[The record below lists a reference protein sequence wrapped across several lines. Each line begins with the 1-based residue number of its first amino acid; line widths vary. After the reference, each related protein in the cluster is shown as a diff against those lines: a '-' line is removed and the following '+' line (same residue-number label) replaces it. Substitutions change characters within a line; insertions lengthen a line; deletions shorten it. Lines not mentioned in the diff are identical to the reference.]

1 MEIRDTTMENKNVA
15 WMLEQDDRLIADAL
29 KLRFYPLA
37 VESGEGCRL
46 RDVEGRE
53 YLDFVAGWALANT
66 GYSHPH
72 VRQKVIEQ
80 LNRTT
85 FASLISG
92 MHEPALQLAEK
103 LIDLMPGDF
112 PKKAWFGLCGSDA
125 SETIGRLL
133 PLATGKRRLVSFIG
147 AYHGSTAASMAMSA
161 HIAQTQFI
169 GGGHV
174 VKVPY
179 PNPYRCPFGDD
190 IADCAERAIR
200 FLEDYIFKT
209 ICPPDDVAGII
220 VEAVQSDG
228 GDIVPPPHFLPMLE
242 EVCRRHD
249 IYLVVDDVKVGMGRT
264 GQMFSFQHFG
274 VTPDAVLLGKSLGG
288 GLPLSA
294 VVARQE
300 ILDVGLGLALFTAVG
315 NALSCTAGLA
325 TIEAIEQDGL
335 VENAR
340 QVGDYLHTRLRSLQE
355 NHPLIGDVRGL
366 GLIQGLE
373 LVRDRATKEP
383 APTETAKVVYRA
395 FELGLLLF
403 YVGMFSN
410 VIEITPPL
418 ILTEAEVDEGIA
430 ILDQALS
437 DVEAG
442 RVSDEAIARFAGW

>member
-1 MEIRDTTMENKNVA
+1 MAHVTVDQIDELDA
-15 WMLEQDDRLIADAL
+15 GLIADAI
-29 KLRFYPLA
+29 KLRFYPFA
-37 VESGEGCRL
+37 AESGEGCRL
-46 RDVEGRE
+46 RDVEGKE
-53 YLDFVAGWALANT
+53 YLDFTAGWALANT
-66 GYSHPH
+66 GYSHPR
-72 VRQKVIEQ
+72 VKQAVIEQ

-92 MHEPALQLAEK
+92 MHEPALQLAQK
-103 LIDLMPGDF
+103 LIELVPGDF
-112 PKKAWFGLCGSDA
+112 RKKAWFGLCGSDA
-125 SETIGRLL
+125 SETVGRLL
-133 PLATGKRRLVSFIG
+133 PLATGKRRTVSFIG

-161 HIAQTQFI
+161 HVAQTHFI

-190 IADCAERAIR
+190 VGDCAERAIR

-220 VEAVQSDG
+220 IEAVQSDG

-242 EVCRRHD
+242 DVCRRHE

-264 GQMFSFQHFG
+264 GEMFSFQHFN
-274 VTPDAVLLGKSLGG
+274 VTPDVVILGKSLGG

-300 ILDVGLGLALFTAVG
+300 ILDVGLSLALFTAAG
-315 NALSCTAGLA
+315 NALSCAAGLA

-340 QVGDYLHTRLRSLQE
+340 KIGAYLHDRLRDLQDK
-355 NHPLIGDVRGL
+355 HPLIGDVRGL
-366 GLIQGLE
+366 GMIQGVE
-373 LVRDRATKEP
+373 LVKDRDTKEP
-383 APTETAKVVYRA
+383 ASTETAKVAYRA
-395 FELGLLLF
+395 FELGLLVF

-410 VIEITPPL
+410 VLEITPPL
-418 ILTEAEVDEGIA
+418 ILTEAEADEGVA

-442 RVSDEAIARFAGW
+442 KVSDKAIARYAGW

>member
-1 MEIRDTTMENKNVA
+1 MTGVTADQIYELDA
-15 WMLEQDDRLIADAL
+15 GLIADAI

-37 VESGEGCRL
+37 IERGQGSRL
-46 RDVEGRE
+46 WDVEGKE
-53 YLDFVAGWALANT
+53 YLDFTAGWAVANT
-66 GYSHPH
+66 GYSHP
-72 VRQKVIEQ
+72 RLKQAVIEQ
-80 LNRTT
+80 LNHTT
-85 FASLISG
+85 FAGLISV
-92 MHEPALQLAEK
+92 MHKPALQLAEK
-103 LIDLMPGDF
+103 LIGLVPGDF
-112 PKKAWFGLCGSDA
+112 RKKAWFGLSGSDA
-125 SETIGRLL
+125 SETVGRLL
-133 PLATGKRRLVSFIG
+133 PLATGKRRMVSFIG

-161 HIAQTQFI
+161 HVAQTQFI

-190 IADCAERAIR
+190 IGDCAERAVR

-209 ICPPDDVAGII
+209 ICPPDDVAGVI

-228 GDIVPPPHFLPMLE
+228 GDIVPPPHFLPMLAD
-242 EVCRRHD
+242 VCRRHD

-264 GQMFSFQHFG
+264 GEMFSFQHSD
-274 VTPDAVLLGKSLGG
+274 VTPDVVILGKSLGG

-300 ILDVGLGLALFTAVG
+300 ILDVGPALALFTTTG
-315 NALSCTAGLA
+315 NALSCAAGLA

-340 QVGDYLHTRLRSLQE
+340 VVGTYLNHRLRDLMDK
-355 NHPLIGDVRGL
+355 HPLVGDVRGL
-366 GLIQGLE
+366 GMIQGVE
-373 LVRDRATKEP
+373 LVRDRGTKEP
-383 APTETAKVVYRA
+383 ASIEAAKVVYRA
-395 FELGLLLF
+395 FELGLLIF

-410 VIEITPPL
+410 VLEITPPL
-418 ILTEAEVDEGIA
+418 ILTQAEADEGVA

-442 RVSDEAIARFAGW
+442 KVSDEVVAPFAGW